1 MSIALKLTW
10 VFLFVIIA
18 LLISF
23 LKDKKATNRK
33 IIFFG
38 DSLTQAGAQLGGYI
52 ALMRDILL
60 HQEINNIELT
70 GAGIGGN
77 KIYDL
82 YLRMH
87 EDVIAQSP
95 DIVVIWIGINDVWH
109 KHTRN
114 TGTDADKFEKFYRA
128 IVHELQAR
136 KIKVMVVTPSVIG
149 EKNDRTNN
157 QDNDLDDYAQ
167 VIRNIAAG
175 SDLALCDMRMLFH
188 LYEVHNNTTNADK
201 GILTTDGVHLNEA
214 GNKFVAEEM
223 WKALKDI

>member
-18 LLISF
+18 LWISF
-23 LKDKKATNRK
+23 LKDRKATNRK

-38 DSLTQAGAQLGGYI
+38 DSLTQAGAQPGGYI

-77 KIYDL
+77 KVYDL

-95 DIVVIWIGINDVWH
+95 DIIVIWIGI
-109 KHTRN
+109 
-114 TGTDADKFEKFYRA
+114 
-128 IVHELQAR
+128 
-136 KIKVMVVTPSVIG
+136 
-149 EKNDRTNN
+149 
-157 QDNDLDDYAQ
+157 
-167 VIRNIAAG
+167 
-175 SDLALCDMRMLFH
+175 
-188 LYEVHNNTTNADK
+188 
-201 GILTTDGVHLNEA
+201 
-214 GNKFVAEEM
+214 
-223 WKALKDI
+223 